1 MAFHDRRTLDGV
13 YSVRQSARY
22 IMNYRYAEERMMR
35 MMAGWIALTPQLP
48 VKLEMAR
55 QVYEDALHADALGKR
70 LGELRSQAHVSRSPN
85 EAFTGLMDEIE
96 NKEQWEDTIER
107 LVGIYRVMKPHLVA
121 HYSAHVAAA
130 NPVYEPPTLR
140 ILAHLMDDEK
150 RHIDRDAVAEMRK
163 LQPYVRPYGTP
174 SALWTLQELDAR
186 DKHKLLTMT
195 QTIAEHAEIQL
206 THPSDF
212 WPLLRFHQGPFDDKA
227 IIAEIDGPIG
237 ATSPKVEVGS
247 KYAFEISFQQGI
259 LDPVAEYTVRKALRQ
274 ILDSVDR
281 VIAHFERLIIDNPTW
296 IR

>member
-22 IMNYRYAEERMMR
+22 ITNYRYAEERMMR

-107 LVGIYRVMKPHLVA
+107 LVGIYRVIKPHLVA

-150 RHIDRDAVAEMRK
+150 RHIERGSV
-163 LQPYVRPYGTP
+163 
-174 SALWTLQELDAR
+174 
-186 DKHKLLTMT
+186 LL
-195 QTIAEHAEIQL
+195 
-206 THPSDF
+206 SD
-212 WPLLRFHQGPFDDKA
+212 L
-227 IIAEIDGPIG
+227 
-237 ATSPKVEVGS
+237 
-247 KYAFEISFQQGI
+247 
-259 LDPVAEYTVRKALRQ
+259 
-274 ILDSVDR
+274 LDSAG
-281 VIAHFERLIIDNPTW
+281 AHRRAAQWQSHLEEILAAAGGVTGFPEDQPEAQRLG
-296 IR
+296 RS